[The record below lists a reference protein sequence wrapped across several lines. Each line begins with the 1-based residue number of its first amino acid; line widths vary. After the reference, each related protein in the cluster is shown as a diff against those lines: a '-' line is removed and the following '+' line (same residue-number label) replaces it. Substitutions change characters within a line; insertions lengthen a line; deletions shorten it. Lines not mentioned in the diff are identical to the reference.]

1 MSQNQEPAPEVP
13 QVTMSNTKKELLE
26 AYEQAKDVLAK
37 QAKALLKA
45 EEARARAQA
54 EAARAA
60 ADVQVQEDPVRR
72 LHDLRTDVGKK
83 LSELAER
90 LEAEV
95 VTYAQVTKAAAE
107 KQAELNQL
115 YEIEA
120 AAGDLAALLEA
131 QRARRE
137 QFDAEMTSR
146 KDELESALAGRKAQL
161 EDEIAS
167 TRRSWEEEKAR
178 RKAQEAEEAERT
190 AKARQREQ
198 DEYDYALNREREQ
211 RRNAL
216 EDELA
221 SLEREIASKREA
233 FRAETSGKE
242 AELERREGLVAAG
255 EEELRQLR
263 EKVDTFP
270 GELAG
275 AVEAAAEDTTKRLGA
290 EFRSHKA
297 LLEAQFAGE
306 RNVLTSRIEALEARV
321 GSQKD
326 HIAALEDKLEKAY
339 GKVQDIAN
347 RAVDAARREVIT
359 VPVRTPNEGTSK

>member
-1 MSQNQEPAPEVP
+1 MSQDQEPAPEVP

-26 AYEQAKDVLAK
+26 AYEQAKEVLSK

-54 EAARAA
+54 EAARAS
-60 ADVQVQEDPVRR
+60 ADIQVQEDPVRR

-83 LSELAER
+83 LSELAES

-95 VTYAQVTKAAAE
+95 ATYAQMKKAAAE
-107 KQAELNQL
+107 KQSELNQL
-115 YEIEA
+115 YEIEG

-137 QFDAEMTSR
+137 QFDAEMAFR
-146 KDELESALAGRKAQL
+146 KDELESAMAGRKAEL
-161 EDEIAS
+161 EAEIVS
-167 TRRSWEEEKAR
+167 TKRAWEEERAR
-178 RKAQEAEEAERT
+178 RKTQEAEEAERT

-198 DEYDYALNREREQ
+198 DEYDYGLKREREQ

-221 SLEREIASKREA
+221 TLEREIISKREA
-233 FRAETSGKE
+233 FLVERSAKE
-242 AELERREGLVAAG
+242 AELQRREAAVTAG
-255 EEELRQLR
+255 EEELKQLR
-263 EKVDTFP
+263 EKVDAFP
-270 GELAG
+270 AELAE
-275 AVEAAAEDTTKRLGA
+275 AVEAAVEDTTKRLGA

-321 GSQKD
+321 ESQKD

-347 RAVDAARREVIT
+347 RAVDSARREVIT
-359 VPVRTPNEGTSK
+359 VPVRTPNEGSSK